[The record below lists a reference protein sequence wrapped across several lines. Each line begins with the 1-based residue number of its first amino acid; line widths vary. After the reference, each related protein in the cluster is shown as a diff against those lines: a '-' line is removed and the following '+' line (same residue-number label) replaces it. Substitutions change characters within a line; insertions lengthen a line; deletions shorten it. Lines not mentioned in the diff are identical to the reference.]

1 VTTVVGNTII
11 STTLMTPATNVTGGT
26 LVLDTSAGPTP
37 GPITVQTLNGN
48 ALQAGG
54 GTINVINGLNVQT
67 QGGHAF
73 VANGAASTINITN
86 ASINTTG
93 VGAGLAAVGGTINA
107 TGVVM
112 TGTAAS
118 RGHGAVAESG
128 GTVNLHAGTVIAR
141 GGGFNSVGLGAS
153 GAGSQVIP
161 DVLVPVTMAGNGAMG
176 VYVHDGGQVTLLPG
190 STLQMNGT
198 GSVGVSVDNTSV
210 ALGTIGRGL
219 TINLAGVG
227 AGGASTGV
235 VTLNGG
241 NIAIQDLTVQGANAA
256 AGAWARTGT
265 SITVSGQSVLNIN
278 TATSPNSYFLT
289 TANLVTADG
298 VVGSAFGV
306 VAAIP
311 AAGLLAQGGSITS
324 IGTAIN
330 VTAGNFSAGADA
342 GLGGTVDMT
351 NNTIVTTG
359 TNSLG
364 IRVDSDGRV
373 TGRDSSVTTSGGGAA
388 LFING
393 GFGLID
399 LTNTPVLATGAD
411 TVGLTSLNLRPATTN
426 VVTLTGG
433 SLISTESTAVQAQ
446 GPLNL
451 STSGTVVTGGGG
463 LLIEAFA
470 STFGPAQPTIVQFD
484 ASAGSILTGDAL
496 ANPLTAINLNL
507 TTGSHWTG
515 AALPITNTTVDP
527 TSTWTVTADSVV
539 TQQTSNAGLIEF
551 TPPVGGLFKTLTTGN
566 YIGTGG
572 TLGLNTFLG
581 TDGSPSDRLVING
594 GTATGNS
601 LLRITNAGGAGA
613 LTTGN
618 GILVVDTINGGTTV
632 PGIFALSDRVAAG
645 PYDYTLFRS
654 SVDASNAQAWYLRS
668 RLDCTLDPTNP
679 VCQQPGPGPGPTP
692 EPPNFRPETSLY
704 AAIPSMTLLYG
715 RTLLD
720 TLHERVGDE
729 EDLRNRQRLNGV
741 AAGAWGRVIGQRGD
755 HAGDRLGVF
764 GGGPKFNYDIGAFQ
778 AGQDW
783 IRRDSADGSRDHAGL
798 YVAFGALKGDV
809 THVDRTSAGTDR
821 LNAYSLGGYWTHF
834 GPTGWYLDAILQG
847 TWYDAKGASNRLP
860 TLTTNG
866 AGFAGSLEAGYP
878 IKLGSGLIIEP
889 QTQFVYQTVSLSD
902 GSDSA
907 ATVQFR
913 NVESFVARIGAR
925 FARTWS
931 LDDGPAPRSMT
942 AWFRPSLWNEFRG
955 APQTL
960 FSSADGPVPFLSNMS
975 GTWVEL
981 NAGMNAEITRA
992 TSLFANIGYQI
1003 STNANTTAYNGKMG
1017 LRMAW

>member
-1 VTTVVGNTII
+1 MPCIDDRRDEFSATDPMRPALTGMILTAIFVCPARSQTIGPSPPTRTTTVTVTSGVTTVVGNTII

-67 QGGHAF
+67 QGGRAF

-227 AGGASTGV
+227 AGGASTGW
-235 VTLNGG
+235 LRSMG
-241 NIAIQDLTVQGANAA
+241 NVAIQDLTVQGGNAA
-256 AGAWARTGT
+256 AGAWAPTGT

-364 IRVDSDGRV
+364 IRVDFGRSSDRP
-373 TGRDSSVTTSGGGAA
+373 DSSVTTSGGGAA

-393 GFGLID
+393 GFGLIVS
-399 LTNTPVLATGAD
+399 TNTPVLATGAD

-451 STSGTVVTGGGG
+451 STSGTVVTGG
-463 LLIEAFA
+463 A
-470 STFGPAQPTIVQFD
+470 GPADRSFREHIQ
-484 ASAGSILTGDAL
+484 
-496 ANPLTAINLNL
+496 
-507 TTGSHWTG
+507 TG
-515 AALPITNTTVDP
+515 AAHHCAV
-527 TSTWTVTADSVV
+527 
-539 TQQTSNAGLIEF
+539 
-551 TPPVGGLFKTLTTGN
+551 
-566 YIGTGG
+566 
-572 TLGLNTFLG
+572 
-581 TDGSPSDRLVING
+581 R
-594 GTATGNS
+594 
-601 LLRITNAGGAGA
+601 
-613 LTTGN
+613 
-618 GILVVDTINGGTTV
+618 
-632 PGIFALSDRVAAG
+632 
-645 PYDYTLFRS
+645 
-654 SVDASNAQAWYLRS
+654 
-668 RLDCTLDPTNP
+668 
-679 VCQQPGPGPGPTP
+679 
-692 EPPNFRPETSLY
+692 
-704 AAIPSMTLLYG
+704 
-715 RTLLD
+715 
-720 TLHERVGDE
+720 
-729 EDLRNRQRLNGV
+729 
-741 AAGAWGRVIGQRGD
+741 
-755 HAGDRLGVF
+755 
-764 GGGPKFNYDIGAFQ
+764 
-778 AGQDW
+778 
-783 IRRDSADGSRDHAGL
+783 
-798 YVAFGALKGDV
+798 
-809 THVDRTSAGTDR
+809 
-821 LNAYSLGGYWTHF
+821 
-834 GPTGWYLDAILQG
+834 
-847 TWYDAKGASNRLP
+847 
-860 TLTTNG
+860 
-866 AGFAGSLEAGYP
+866 
-878 IKLGSGLIIEP
+878 
-889 QTQFVYQTVSLSD
+889 
-902 GSDSA
+902 
-907 ATVQFR
+907 
-913 NVESFVARIGAR
+913 RIGR
-925 FARTWS
+925 QHPDR
-931 LDDGPAPRSMT
+931 
-942 AWFRPSLWNEFRG
+942 
-955 APQTL
+955 
-960 FSSADGPVPFLSNMS
+960 
-975 GTWVEL
+975 
-981 NAGMNAEITRA
+981 
-992 TSLFANIGYQI
+992 
-1003 STNANTTAYNGKMG
+1003 
-1017 LRMAW
+1017 

>member
-1 VTTVVGNTII
+1 
-11 STTLMTPATNVTGGT
+11 M
-26 LVLDTSAGPTP
+26 
-37 GPITVQTLNGN
+37 
-48 ALQAGG
+48 
-54 GTINVINGLNVQT
+54 
-67 QGGHAF
+67 
-73 VANGAASTINITN
+73 ANGAASTINITN

-373 TGRDSSVTTSGGGAA
+373 TGRNSSVTTSGGGAA

-393 GFGLID
+393 GFQLD
-399 LTNTPVLATGAD
+399 
-411 TVGLTSLNLRPATTN
+411 R
-426 VVTLTGG
+426 
-433 SLISTESTAVQAQ
+433 
-446 GPLNL
+446 
-451 STSGTVVTGGGG
+451 
-463 LLIEAFA
+463 
-470 STFGPAQPTIVQFD
+470 
-484 ASAGSILTGDAL
+484 
-496 ANPLTAINLNL
+496 
-507 TTGSHWTG
+507 
-515 AALPITNTTVDP
+515 
-527 TSTWTVTADSVV
+527 
-539 TQQTSNAGLIEF
+539 
-551 TPPVGGLFKTLTTGN
+551 
-566 YIGTGG
+566 
-572 TLGLNTFLG
+572 
-581 TDGSPSDRLVING
+581 SD
-594 GTATGNS
+594 
-601 LLRITNAGGAGA
+601 
-613 LTTGN
+613 
-618 GILVVDTINGGTTV
+618 
-632 PGIFALSDRVAAG
+632 
-645 PYDYTLFRS
+645 
-654 SVDASNAQAWYLRS
+654 
-668 RLDCTLDPTNP
+668 
-679 VCQQPGPGPGPTP
+679 
-692 EPPNFRPETSLY
+692 
-704 AAIPSMTLLYG
+704 
-715 RTLLD
+715 
-720 TLHERVGDE
+720 
-729 EDLRNRQRLNGV
+729 
-741 AAGAWGRVIGQRGD
+741 
-755 HAGDRLGVF
+755 
-764 GGGPKFNYDIGAFQ
+764 
-778 AGQDW
+778 
-783 IRRDSADGSRDHAGL
+783 
-798 YVAFGALKGDV
+798 
-809 THVDRTSAGTDR
+809 
-821 LNAYSLGGYWTHF
+821 
-834 GPTGWYLDAILQG
+834 
-847 TWYDAKGASNRLP
+847 
-860 TLTTNG
+860 
-866 AGFAGSLEAGYP
+866 
-878 IKLGSGLIIEP
+878 
-889 QTQFVYQTVSLSD
+889 
-902 GSDSA
+902 
-907 ATVQFR
+907 
-913 NVESFVARIGAR
+913 
-925 FARTWS
+925 
-931 LDDGPAPRSMT
+931 
-942 AWFRPSLWNEFRG
+942 
-955 APQTL
+955 
-960 FSSADGPVPFLSNMS
+960 
-975 GTWVEL
+975 
-981 NAGMNAEITRA
+981 
-992 TSLFANIGYQI
+992 
-1003 STNANTTAYNGKMG
+1003 
-1017 LRMAW
+1017 